1 MTSPPAAT
9 AFRPVV
15 ESSEFE
21 HWRSSLQAV
30 MGECRVNCA
39 GLDRQ
44 VFQASIQMAS
54 AGPLTLV
61 ELRGEGAELDLWRQ
75 QSSEMAVLWIPE
87 RGWTCDRQGDRGDD
101 MITSTGQ
108 GLWIA
113 PGADLQGRI
122 SATSVGVSILVP
134 RQMLAGF
141 GDGLSGTAVLDP
153 FRRDRQPA
161 TMALLRQARELIAVA
176 RWYSQWLDHSAGLF
190 WQALLSHGQT
200 LGCRPDI
207 DPAPDVLTDRFL
219 ELVRHKLQRNP
230 QTPFALGGLALE
242 LHCSARTLQ
251 NHLRS
256 ELDATPREVW
266 AAVAGQVSPNGPVSG
281 VAAPAEAG

>member
-1 MTSPPAAT
+1 
-9 AFRPVV
+9 
-15 ESSEFE
+15 
-21 HWRSSLQAV
+21 

-113 PGADLQGRI
+113 PGPTCKAASRPPLWECRFWCRARCSRA
-122 SATSVGVSILVP
+122 SATG
-134 RQMLAGF
+134 
-141 GDGLSGTAVLDP
+141 
-153 FRRDRQPA
+153 
-161 TMALLRQARELIAVA
+161 
-176 RWYSQWLDHSAGLF
+176 
-190 WQALLSHGQT
+190 
-200 LGCRPDI
+200 
-207 DPAPDVLTDRFL
+207 
-219 ELVRHKLQRNP
+219 
-230 QTPFALGGLALE
+230 
-242 LHCSARTLQ
+242 
-251 NHLRS
+251 
-256 ELDATPREVW
+256 
-266 AAVAGQVSPNGPVSG
+266 
-281 VAAPAEAG
+281 